1 MIRNT
6 EIQWVKMEPKSNKM
20 HTLLVLG
27 TVLLFLIKLCTAEVY
42 TALAEMEELLET
54 EAVLIGNL
62 EAYIDAQEEKLLYLR
77 R

>member
-1 MIRNT
+1 M
-6 EIQWVKMEPKSNKM
+6 KSNSNKS
-20 HTLLVLG
+20 HILIGAGTLV
-27 TVLLFLIKLCTAEVY
+27 LFLINFCTAEVF

-62 EAYIDAQEEKLLYLR
+62 QSYIDAQEEKLDYLR